1 MIGSSSLNFNSFSG
15 LFLVTGVASTSALLI
30 ALMMTLYKNKHR
42 IRDSIR
48 RGQTQKEYER
58 ETINEQNQERTI
70 DSNQVQNLQ
79 LTVPDDSNEYTCQ
92 QEGEISIEISPA
104 SGIQTSQDI
113 ASHRTSRNG

>member
-30 ALMMTLYKNKHR
+30 ALMMTL
-42 IRDSIR
+42 
-48 RGQTQKEYER
+48 
-58 ETINEQNQERTI
+58 
-70 DSNQVQNLQ
+70 
-79 LTVPDDSNEYTCQ
+79 CQ